1 MNKHSKAYRKY
12 MATGIATAMVA
23 TIAAPVVS
31 PLTVSADA
39 SQFSDVDENAWYY
52 DNVNYL
58 VDKGVLGGY
67 TDGTLRP
74 LGTLTRAEAAK
85 MIADSL
91 EIGTDANAT
100 LNFTDTKNG
109 VWYTA
114 PVAALVERGI
124 LNGFPDGSFRP
135 NATVTRAEFAV
146 MVKAA
151 YMLEAEEGTGNNTTF
166 PDVVAGSWYEGAVET
181 LVNLGIVGGR
191 TNGTFDP
198 GATVLRAES
207 AAFIHRTE
215 VPSERIGYEEDEELS
230 LGDVQV
236 TTSNSGVT
244 NVSVEVA
251 GATAG
256 LGATIEIFEDGATD
270 EEAVYSESVP
280 VEAGVAAADFSQL
293 PLGNYVAR
301 VTVGEDEEALTAEA
315 EFTVEALEIEEIVG
329 TTTTV
334 DAEAEE
340 QFLTFSVNGEALPMA
355 YLEDMGYEF
364 EFLASNDDVVAD
376 ARTGELDAA
385 SLQAGE
391 SFDYQVRVTGE
402 NDFELTSDVTTVS
415 VESFATSIV
424 SIDGADI
431 LFNDDVNS
439 ESGVISTSDDNISLA
454 DIAVE
459 YRDGE
464 TTRLAADHVEGG
476 ERVFEFS
483 SSDQTV
489 ALIDEDGVITPISD
503 GDVTFTITAG
513 GVDYE
518 VEATVTSEER
528 EATEAEV
535 SKDEIGL
542 VINGTDNFALTVR
555 DQFGDAVKGFA
566 ESIEAVEN
574 SDEETILTAAYDPA
588 DGTDREGKVVVDVSA
603 DSANEGTGTL
613 EIVNEAGDV
622 LASLDVTVDADLEVA
637 SRSIELVN
645 PSRDVEVDVNPFN
658 ADNNTLELV
667 LNEYNESGL
676 KIGGHN
682 FNAEGRYTIESSN
695 EDVLEVGGTPAADST
710 DGRFTVEAVAEG
722 TATVQVKEGSI
733 VRYETEVTVAD
744 TTPALAGASFVDG
757 LDITS
762 TEALAVEDIIDSL
775 TFSGERGEAEVTYAV
790 SDNNEL
796 VISLSDDNETVS
808 VATISAFSV
817 NVSDAGFYTDED
829 GDIFLGDAELE
840 SGFAAGTEGSIV
852 LRLNRS
858 GANNAL
864 ITTVVTVD
872 VN

>member
-74 LGTLTRAEAAK
+74 MGTLTRAEAAK

-91 EIGTDANAT
+91 EIGTNPNAT
-100 LNFTDTKNG
+100 LDFTDTKNG

-114 PVAALVERGI
+114 PIAALVERGI

-151 YMLEAEEGTGNNTTF
+151 YMLEAEEGAGNNTTF

-181 LVNLGIVGGR
+181 LVDLGIVGGR

-207 AAFIHRTE
+207 AAFLHRTE
-215 VPSERIGYEEDEELS
+215 VPSERIGYEEEDEELS

-236 TTSNSGVT
+236 TTNNTGVT
-244 NVSVEVA
+244 NVSVDVA

-256 LGATIEIFEDGATD
+256 LGATIELFANGETD
-270 EEAVYSESVP
+270 QEAAYSESVP
-280 VEAGVAAADFSQL
+280 VEAGVAAVDFSQL
-293 PLGNYVAR
+293 PLGDYVAR

-315 EFTVEALEIEEIVG
+315 EFTVETLEIEEIAG

-334 DAEAEE
+334 DAGADG

-364 EFLASNDDVVAD
+364 EFLVSDNNVLAD
-376 ARTGELDAA
+376 ARTGELNAA
-385 SLQAGE
+385 NLEAGD

-402 NDFELTSDVTTVS
+402 NDFELTSDVTTVT
-415 VESFATSIV
+415 VESFQTSIV

-431 LFNDDVNS
+431 RFNEDVHS

-454 DIAVE
+454 NIAVE
-459 YRDGE
+459 YRDGR
-464 TTRLAADHVEGG
+464 TASLSADRE
-476 ERVFEFS
+476 VFEFS

-513 GVDYE
+513 DVEYE

-535 SKDEIGL
+535 SKEEIGL
-542 VINGTDNFALTVR
+542 VIDGTDNFALTVR

-566 ESIEAVEN
+566 ETIEAVEN
-574 SDEETILTAAYDPA
+574 SDGDTILTAAYDPA
-588 DGTDREGKVVVDVSA
+588 DGTNSEGNVVVEVSA
-603 DSANEGTGTL
+603 DSANEGSGTL

-637 SRSIELVN
+637 SRSLELVN
-645 PSRDVEVDVNPFN
+645 PSRDAEVDVNPFN

-676 KIGGHN
+676 KIGGHD
-682 FNAEGRYTIESSN
+682 FSGEGRYTIESSN
-695 EDVLEVGGTPAADST
+695 SDILSVENTPATDST

-733 VRYETEVTVAD
+733 VRYETEVTVVD
-744 TTPALAGASFVDG
+744 TTPTLAGASFVDG
-757 LDITS
+757 LEITS
-762 TEALAVEDIIDSL
+762 TEALAVDDIIDSL
-775 TFSGERGEAEVTYAV
+775 TFSGERGDAAV
-790 SDNNEL
+790 AYSVDGDDL

-817 NVSDAGFYTDED
+817 NVSDAGFYQD
-829 GDIFLGDAELE
+829 GSNNFLGNTDSV

-864 ITTVVTVD
+864 ITTVVNVD
-872 VN
+872 VE

>member
-23 TIAAPVVS
+23 TLAAPVVS
-31 PLTVSADA
+31 PVTVSADA

-91 EIGTDANAT
+91 EIGTNPNAT
-100 LNFTDTKNG
+100 LDFTDTKNG

-114 PVAALVERGI
+114 PIAALVERGI

-207 AAFIHRTE
+207 AAFLHRTE
-215 VPSERIGYEEDEELS
+215 VPSERIGYEEEDEELS

-236 TTSNSGVT
+236 TTSNTGVT
-244 NVSVEVA
+244 SVSVDVA

-256 LGATIEIFEDGATD
+256 LGATIEIFANGDT
-270 EEAVYSESVP
+270 EAAYSESVP
-280 VEAGVAAADFSQL
+280 VEAGVAAADFNQL

-315 EFTVEALEIEEIVG
+315 EFIVEALEIEEIAG

-364 EFLASNDDVVAD
+364 EFLASNNNVLAD
-376 ARTGELDAA
+376 ARTGELNAA
-385 SLQAGE
+385 SLQAGN

-402 NDFELTSDVTTVS
+402 NDFELTSEVTTVS
-415 VESFATSIV
+415 VESFSTSIV

-439 ESGVISTSDDNISLA
+439 ESGVISTSDNNISLA

-535 SKDEIGL
+535 SKNEIGL
-542 VINGTDNFALTVR
+542 VIDGTDNFALTVR

-566 ESIEAVEN
+566 ETIEAVEN
-574 SDEETILTAAYDPA
+574 SDGETILTAAYDPA
-588 DGTDREGKVVVDVSA
+588 AGTDREGKVVVEVSA

-613 EIVNEAGDV
+613 EIVNEADDV

-645 PSRDVEVDVNPFN
+645 PSRDLEVDVNPFN
-658 ADNNTLELV
+658 AVANTLELV

-682 FNAEGRYTIESSN
+682 FSGEGRYTIESSN
-695 EDVLEVGGTPAADST
+695 EDVLEVVGTPAADST

-757 LDITS
+757 LEITS

-775 TFSGERGEAEVTYAV
+775 TFSGERGEAAV
-790 SDNNEL
+790 AYSVDGNDL
-796 VISLSDDNETVS
+796 VISLSEGNVTEE

-829 GDIFLGDAELE
+829 GDVFLGNAELE
-840 SGFAAGTEGSIV
+840 SGFAAGMEGSIV

-864 ITTVVTVD
+864 ITTVVNVD
-872 VN
+872 VQ